1 MEAGFDSVRC
11 TDCGAGAEFP
21 EKQKERPCLLRK
33 FRRISLPCFQ
43 GWTRRASAHRPPAPI
58 KSARSANRAAW
69 WQQDLDRTAAYLMG
83 QARTEDER
91 AFVEQLY
98 EQAVEEGPDFRSKRG
113 SFTQR
118 YVTR

>member
-1 MEAGFDSVRC
+1 
-11 TDCGAGAEFP
+11 
-21 EKQKERPCLLRK
+21 
-33 FRRISLPCFQ
+33 
-43 GWTRRASAHRPPAPI
+43 
-58 KSARSANRAAW
+58 
-69 WQQDLDRTAAYLMG
+69 MG